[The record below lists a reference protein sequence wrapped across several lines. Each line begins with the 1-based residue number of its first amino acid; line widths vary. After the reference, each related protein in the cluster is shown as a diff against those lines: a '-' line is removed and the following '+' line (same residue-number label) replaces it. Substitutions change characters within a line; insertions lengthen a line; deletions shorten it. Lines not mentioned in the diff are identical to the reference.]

1 MSQYDVHVASYY
13 LRRGAYVSAA
23 NRAQSAIK
31 QYPDSPANEEA
42 LFILMH
48 SYEALGQTKL
58 KEDTERIIQ
67 ATYPNS
73 PWYNGGPK
81 AKSKPWW
88 KIW

>member
-1 MSQYDVHVASYY
+1 MLPFHASAFV
-13 LRRGAYVSAA
+13 GQAFFFFA
-23 NRAQSAIK
+23 
-31 QYPDSPANEEA
+31 SPANEEA
-42 LFILMH
+42 LFILMR

-81 AKSKPWW
+81 QKAKPWW
-88 KIW
+88 KVW